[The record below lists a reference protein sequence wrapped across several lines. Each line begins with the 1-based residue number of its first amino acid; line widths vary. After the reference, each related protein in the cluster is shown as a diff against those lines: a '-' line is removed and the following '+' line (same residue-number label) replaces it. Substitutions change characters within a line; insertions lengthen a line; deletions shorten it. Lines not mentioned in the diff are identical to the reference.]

1 MLQYQLDE
9 RRVVLRERLARDGLA
24 ELVLREHVDARV
36 QPEQSAH
43 DVNMALLDG
52 PVERQVAGAVGGV
65 RAAGGGEQL
74 DAREVAVRRRTVQ
87 RARALRIGEI
97 RGRAALDELAQLVG
111 LAVARAL
118 EQLAAIVLG
127 RRRRL
132 LVLVRREREVG
143 RLQRERWRRRPRR
156 AGRRSDPLP
165 TQRRARYPSCR

>member
-1 MLQYQLDE
+1 MRGD
-9 RRVVLRERLARDGLA
+9 RWGGGSPGPDFAVVLHG
-24 ELVLREHVDARV
+24 
-36 QPEQSAH
+36 
-43 DVNMALLDG
+43 
-52 PVERQVAGAVGGV
+52 AGAVGGV

-97 RGRAALDELAQLVG
+97 RRRAALDELAQLVG

-132 LVLVRREREVG
+132 
-143 RLQRERWRRRPRR
+143 QR
-156 AGRRSDPLP
+156 
-165 TQRRARYPSCR
+165 SCWHGKLTT